1 MSDSKPNFK
10 LSIQVEKEG
19 ITIKNSIQ
27 KTTSHLVAD
36 KSIHHIACL
45 PAHLASSVDKA
56 LSLPL
61 QIYDLEL
68 QNIISMAIIGRR
80 NQGTRYIAPLDP
92 RIVINHWD
100 PIFNTPELT
109 CCKYDEQTVITFS
122 NSEGNFNN

>member
-1 MSDSKPNFK
+1 MSGSKPNFK

-19 ITIKNSIQ
+19 ITIKNSI
-27 KTTSHLVAD
+27 KRETSHFVAD
-36 KSIHHIACL
+36 KPIHHIACL
-45 PAHLASSVDKA
+45 PAHFASSVEKA

-61 QIYDLEL
+61 GIYDLEL
-68 QNIISMAIIGRR
+68 QSIISMAIIGRR

-122 NSEGNFNN
+122 GSEVKFEN

>member
-1 MSDSKPNFK
+1 MSGPKPNFK
-10 LSIQVEKEG
+10 FSIQVEKEG
-19 ITIKNSIQ
+19 ITIKNSIR
-27 KTTSHLVAD
+27 KETSQFVAD
-36 KSIHHIACL
+36 ESIHHIACL
-45 PAHLASSVDKA
+45 PAHFASSVERA

-61 QIYDLEL
+61 GIYDLEL
-68 QNIISMAIIGRR
+68 QIIISMAIIGRR

-122 NSEGNFNN
+122 GSEVKFKN